1 VVLQARA
8 ADPGSDVSQPLEVWF
23 EFASTY
29 SYVAVQ
35 RVEAVAARAGVTLA
49 WRPFLLGPIF
59 QKQGWND
66 SPFNI
71 YPVKG
76 AYMWRDVER
85 LCAKHEIPFRKPSQF
100 PRNGLL
106 AARAALASESEPW
119 LGSFVR
125 LVYLGNFAEDAD
137 IADPA
142 RVTDWLVRAGCA
154 DPAAA
159 LARAGSDETKQ
170 RLRARTDE
178 AIARGIFG
186 APTFVRNGELFWGND
201 RLEDALAWRP

>member
-1 VVLQARA
+1 
-8 ADPGSDVSQPLEVWF
+8 VSRTLEVWF

-29 SYVAVQ
+29 SHVAVQ
-35 RVEAVAARAGVTLA
+35 RIEAAAARAGVTLA

-66 SPFNI
+66 SPFNV

-76 AYMWRDVER
+76 AYMWRDMER
-85 LCAKHEIPFRKPSQF
+85 LCAKHGIPFEKPSRF

-106 AARAALASESEPW
+106 PARVAIASESEPW
-119 LGSFVR
+119 LASFVR
-125 LVYLGNFAEDAD
+125 AVYLGNFAEDAD
-137 IADPA
+137 ISDPA
-142 RVTDWLVRAGCA
+142 RVREWLARAGCPEP
-154 DPAAA
+154 DAA
-159 LARAGSDETKQ
+159 LARAGADETKQ
-170 RLRARTDE
+170 RLRARTDD

-186 APTFVRNGELFWGND
+186 APTFVRDGELFWGND